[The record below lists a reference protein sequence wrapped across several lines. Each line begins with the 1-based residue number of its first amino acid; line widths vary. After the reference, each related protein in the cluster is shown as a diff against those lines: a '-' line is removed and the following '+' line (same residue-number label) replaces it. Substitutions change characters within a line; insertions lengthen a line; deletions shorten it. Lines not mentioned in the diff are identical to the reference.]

1 MDTLVLIVSVSAL
14 LLLVM
19 VLTRPKEKPGP
30 PRPQQVKRLDP
41 AVQETFDRSA
51 RRAVAPTGGAETY
64 WERRA
69 LSQLRGDR
77 AALERLVAYQARRMP
92 RASRAEL
99 LRRVYDEHVRDQR

>member
-1 MDTLVLIVSVSAL
+1 MLIVALSVF

-19 VLTRPKEKPGP
+19 VLTRPGEKPKP
-30 PRPQQVKRLDP
+30 PQPPKAKWLDP

-51 RRAVAPTGGAETY
+51 RCAAAPTGGAEME

-77 AALERLVAYQARRMP
+77 AVLERLVAYQARRMP

-99 LRRVYDEHVRDQR
+99 LRQVYDEHVRDQR